1 MSYTTLGYLCENVNG
16 APFSGSAPVPV
27 GASASDKKVV
37 LLGNYGGAGYS
48 NPVVESAL
56 RNGQYQCDG
65 RSTFKSAY
73 SVQMNPYGASM
84 CMNDSRQ

>member
-1 MSYTTLGYLCENVNG
+1 MSYTTLGYLCGNVNG
-16 APFSGSAPVPV
+16 APFTGSAPVPV
-27 GASASDKKVV
+27 AEQKVV

-56 RNGQYQCDG
+56 RTGQYQCDG